1 MTTLATDLNDS
12 QLQLTRML
20 ALQKQQP
27 GYAIDPYFYRSNT
40 VYRKELSELIFRSW
54 IYAGHV
60 SEIPCVGDYLLFEIG
75 EDSVIITR
83 DKDGEVNALMNI
95 CRHRGARVCEERSGN
110 RKTFVCPYHGWVYEL
125 DGRLRAAREM
135 EAFDG
140 FDAGALGLKKAQV
153 VVFMGM
159 IYINC
164 DPQAADLRA
173 ALENIRQPLGA
184 YDLEQAKVAHKQT
197 YRVEA
202 NWKLCLENY
211 LECYHCATSH
221 RAYAKIHTFK
231 DVYAKVAHI
240 VEPMLERAEEVTGVA
255 GIGREHCKT
264 FADADDFGCCASHSR
279 YGLFDGYQTG
289 SEDGEPVAPLMGH
302 MQGYDGGAGDFQMG
316 PLTSMLNYPDHCV
329 LYRFIPRGLNATDM
343 QVVWFVNG
351 DAVDGVDYDK
361 QKLIWLWHNTTLE
374 DEYIISRNSAGVNSQ
389 FFEPGPLH
397 PEFEAAV
404 MSFHSWYLDALS

>member
-20 ALQKQQP
+20 ALQKQKP
-27 GYAIDPYFYRSNT
+27 GYAIDPYFYRST
-40 VYRKELSELIFRSW
+40 AVYHKELSGLIFRSW

-75 EDSVIITR
+75 QDSVIITR
-83 DKDGEVNALMNI
+83 DKAGEVHALMNI
-95 CRHRGARVCEERSGN
+95 CRHRGARVCEQSSGN

-140 FDAGALGLKKAQV
+140 FDASTLGLKKARV
-153 VVFMGM
+153 EVFMGM

-164 DPQAADLRA
+164 DPQAADFRA

-184 YDLEQAKVAHKQT
+184 YDLEQAKVAHKET
-197 YRVEA
+197 FRVEA

-211 LECYHCATSH
+211 LECYHCAPSH

-240 VEPMLERAEEVTGVA
+240 VEAMLERAEEVTGVA
-255 GIGREHCKT
+255 GIGREHSRI
-264 FADADDFGCCASHSR
+264 FADADGFGSCAAHSR
-279 YGLFDGYQTG
+279 YGLFEGYQTG
-289 SEDGEPVAPLMGH
+289 SEAGEPVAPLMGH

-351 DAVDGVDYDK
+351 DAVEGVDYDK

-374 DEYIISRNSAGVNSQ
+374 DEYIIGRNSAGVNSQ

>member
-1 MTTLATDLNDS
+1 MTTLATDLDDS
-12 QLQLTRML
+12 QHQLARMIE
-20 ALQKQQP
+20 LQKQKP
-27 GYAIDPYFYRSNT
+27 GYAIDPYFYRSSV
-40 VYRKELSELIFRSW
+40 VYRKELTELIFRSW

-83 DKDGEVNALMNI
+83 DKGGEVHALMNI
-95 CRHRGARVCEERSGN
+95 CRHRGARVCEESTGN
-110 RKTFVCPYHGWVYEL
+110 RKTLVCPYHGWVYDL
-125 DGRLRAAREM
+125 DGSLRAAREM
-135 EAFDG
+135 VALDG
-140 FDAGALGLKKAQV
+140 FDANALGLKKARIE
-153 VVFMGM
+153 VFMGM

-164 DPQAADLRA
+164 DPQAADFRA
-173 ALENIRQPLGA
+173 PLENIRQPLGA
-184 YDLEQAKVAHKQT
+184 YNLEQAKVAHKET

-221 RAYAKIHTFK
+221 RAYAKMHTLK
-231 DVYAKVAHI
+231 DVEAKVAHI
-240 VEPMLERAEEVTGVA
+240 VEAMLERAEATTGVI
-255 GIGREHCKT
+255 GIGREHYKL
-264 FADADDFGCCASHSR
+264 FGDADGFGSCVSHSR

-289 SEDGEPVAPLMGH
+289 SEDGRPVAPLMGH

-316 PLTSMLNYPDHCV
+316 PITAMLNYPDHCV

-351 DAVDGVDYDK
+351 DAVEGVDYDK
-361 QKLIWLWHNTTLE
+361 QKLIWLWHNTTEE
-374 DEYIISRNSAGVNSQ
+374 DEYIISRNSAGVNSH

-397 PEFEAAV
+397 PEFEAIL